1 MPENL
6 TPAERYERELKKH
19 TMGATDWTPRAH
31 RAAFHR
37 TVVDHLATKRQ
48 PSIEGIH
55 MLAQAEIVCAWLDMV
70 TT

>member
-1 MPENL
+1 MLENL
-6 TPAERYERELKKH
+6 TPAERYERELERHKK
-19 TMGATDWTPRAH
+19 GGIDWTPLAYK
-31 RAAFHR
+31 AAFHR